1 MAFTKD
7 AVSAGMWKGAVNAV
21 LGIGTTLSG
30 VTAVAGGANDATTP
44 QLVSNDVIVIS
55 TCATSADSVRMP
67 VGELGDSCWILN
79 NGAAPCAVFP
89 QTGGAFN
96 GGTANAKFT
105 VTNAKLAIAKNIGGG
120 NWVIGMFA

>member
-1 MAFTKD
+1 MAYIKE
-7 AVSAGMWKGAVNAV
+7 AVASGMWKTTAQAVMGNTSV
-21 LGIGTTLSG
+21 LSG

-44 QLVSNDVIVIS
+44 QLLSRDVIVIS

-67 VGELGDSCWILN
+67 VGEAGDECIIAN

-105 VTNAKLAIAKNIGGG
+105 ITNAKVAMFKCVSPG
-120 NWVIGMFA
+120 NWFGGMFA